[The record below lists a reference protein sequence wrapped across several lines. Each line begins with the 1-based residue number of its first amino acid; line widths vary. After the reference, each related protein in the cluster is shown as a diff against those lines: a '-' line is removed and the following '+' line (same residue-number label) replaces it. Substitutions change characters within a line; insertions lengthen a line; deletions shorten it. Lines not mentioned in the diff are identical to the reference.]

1 MKFTNDLVESVQ
13 QMTKDMTEL
22 REKVRQS
29 EMEHKKVIAQNAEL
43 EGRLQA
49 SVETEAALR
58 AEVER
63 YRALE

>member
-1 MKFTNDLVESVQ
+1 
-13 QMTKDMTEL
+13 MTKEMTEL